1 MSLPFVI
8 FVTWTAATLSVGPPK
23 LVRLLPSSMA
33 ALIPVEAVEFDQIS
47 VSKFANAFRVGEKLD
62 ACDTLASEP
71 L

>member
-1 MSLPFVI
+1 
-8 FVTWTAATLSVGPPK
+8 
-23 LVRLLPSSMA
+23 MA